1 MLKIFLIYNNK
12 MSTKKDKDFLKKPS
26 EESTLQ
32 NIYNT
37 KKALEKLSN
46 HRIKTYQSFKTN
58 NLNLDSN
65 KNNQLTYKY
74 INYQFDSQNNS
85 SKNSHLI
92 KLVALPV
99 DPLSNIKYRHHK
111 IPLSN
116 TNEKNFVPV
125 LQTPSKPLSLEEQ
138 KKWKIP
144 PCVNMSNNPKGLVI
158 PLDIRLAN
166 DGRNLREYK
175 ANKNFAKFADILA
188 LTEKNVRKEIDERN
202 KIAQSIQIAAAMKKE
217 LELKEA
223 AKQARMERKSFNKN
237 NNASSVVYSLDN
249 SDFLN
254 NNKNREES
262 HILNN
267 KRKRSMN
274 SEEEKESIERKE
286 RNELREIRKKEIEYE
301 RRQELIKKY
310 EKEGRDIN
318 DKVLLGQNN
327 MINNNNVI
335 DSRLY
340 EIEGGIENPF
350 DYNEDVQV
358 YDKPL
363 FNDKN
368 KLSNIYKNFNSTGG
382 ENTKKLMGKIL
393 SQKGKLFNTDL
404 DAINSRKEGPVQ
416 FEKAVE
422 KE

>member
-1 MLKIFLIYNNK
+1 MTSENNK
-12 MSTKKDKDFLKKPS
+12 NILQKPS

-58 NLNLDSN
+58 NLNVDSN
-65 KNNQLTYKY
+65 KNNQLCYKY
-74 INYQFDSQNNS
+74 INYQFDSNNNNNS
-85 SKNSHLI
+85 NKNSHLI

-99 DPLSNIKYRHHK
+99 DPLSNLKYKHHK

-125 LQTPSKPLSLEEQ
+125 LHSAPAPLSLEEQ

-188 LTEKNVRKEIDERN
+188 MTEKNVRKEIEERN

-217 LELKEA
+217 KELKEA
-223 AKQARMERKSFNKN
+223 AKQARMERKSYTNKN
-237 NNASSVVYSLDN
+237 STNNNSSMVYSLDT
-249 SDFLN
+249 SD
-254 NNKNREES
+254 
-262 HILNN
+262 ILNN
-267 KRKRSMN
+267 K
-274 SEEEKESIERKE
+274 EEEGNYLLKNKRERSKDKEEKERKE
-286 RNELREIRKKEIEYE
+286 RNELREIRKRDIEYE
-301 RRQELIKKY
+301 RRLELIKQY

-318 DKVLLGQNN
+318 DKILLGQNN
-327 MINNNNVI
+327 LINNNNVI
-335 DSRLY
+335 DSRFY

-350 DYNEDVQV
+350 DYNEDCQV

-363 FNDKN
+363 FNGKN
-368 KLSNIYKNFNSTGG
+368 KLSNIYKNFNSLGG
-382 ENTKKLMGKIL
+382 ENSKKLMGKIL
-393 SQKGKLFNTDL
+393 SQKGKLFNSDL
-404 DAINSRKEGPVQ
+404 EAINSRKEGPVQ
-416 FEKAVE
+416 FEKAN

>member
-1 MLKIFLIYNNK
+1 

>member
-1 MLKIFLIYNNK
+1 
-12 MSTKKDKDFLKKPS
+12 MSTKTNKDFLKKPS
-26 EESTLQ
+26 EESTLE

-58 NLNLDSN
+58 NLNIDSN
-65 KNNQLTYKY
+65 KSNQLCYKY
-74 INYQFDSQNNS
+74 INYQFDSPNNVNNS

-125 LQTPSKPLSLEEQ
+125 LQSPSKPLSLEEQ

-188 LTEKNVRKEIDERN
+188 LTEKNVRKEIEDRN

-217 LELKEA
+217 QELKEA

-237 NNASSVVYSLDN
+237 NNSSSIIYTLDN
-249 SDFLN
+249 SDII
-254 NNKNREES
+254 NKNREDNY
-262 HILNN
+262 ILNN
-267 KRKRSMN
+267 KRKRSIS
-274 SEEEKESIERKE
+274 SEEEEKERKE
-286 RNELREIRKKEIEYE
+286 RNELRELRKKEIEYE

-310 EKEGRDIN
+310 ENEGRDIN
-318 DKVLLGQNN
+318 DKILLGQNN

-340 EIEGGIENPF
+340 ELEGGIENPF

-363 FNDKN
+363 FNDQN
-368 KLSNIYKNFNSTGG
+368 KLSNIYKNFNSSGG

-416 FEKAVE
+416 FEKAIE

>member
-1 MLKIFLIYNNK
+1 MTSENNK
-12 MSTKKDKDFLKKPS
+12 NILQKPS

-58 NLNLDSN
+58 NLNVDSN
-65 KNNQLTYKY
+65 KNNQLCYKY
-74 INYQFDSQNNS
+74 INYQFDSNNNNNS
-85 SKNSHLI
+85 NKNSHLI

-99 DPLSNIKYRHHK
+99 DPLSNLKYKHHK

-125 LQTPSKPLSLEEQ
+125 LHSAPAPLSLEEQ

-188 LTEKNVRKEIDERN
+188 MTEKNVRKEIEERN

-217 LELKEA
+217 KELKEA
-223 AKQARMERKSFNKN
+223 AKQARMERKSYTNKN
-237 NNASSVVYSLDN
+237 STNNNSSMVYSLDT
-249 SDFLN
+249 SD
-254 NNKNREES
+254 
-262 HILNN
+262 ILNN
-267 KRKRSMN
+267 KEEEGNYLLKNKRERSKDK
-274 SEEEKESIERKE
+274 EEKESKE
-286 RNELREIRKKEIEYE
+286 RTELREIRKKEIEYE
-301 RRQELIKKY
+301 RRLELIKQY

-318 DKVLLGQNN
+318 DKILLGQNN

-340 EIEGGIENPF
+340 ELEGGIENPF
-350 DYNEDVQV
+350 DYNEDCQV

-363 FNDKN
+363 FNGKN
-368 KLSNIYKNFNSTGG
+368 KLSNIYKNFNSLGG
-382 ENTKKLMGKIL
+382 ENSKKLMGKIL
-393 SQKGKLFNTDL
+393 SQKGKLFNSDL
-404 DAINSRKEGPVQ
+404 EAINSRKEGPVQ
-416 FEKAVE
+416 FEKAN

>member
-1 MLKIFLIYNNK
+1 

-254 NNKNREES
+254 NNKNKEES

>member
-1 MLKIFLIYNNK
+1 
-12 MSTKKDKDFLKKPS
+12 MSTKTNKDFLKKPS
-26 EESTLQ
+26 EESTLE

-58 NLNLDSN
+58 NLNIDSN
-65 KNNQLTYKY
+65 KSNQLCYKY
-74 INYQFDSQNNS
+74 INYQFDSPNNVNNS

-125 LQTPSKPLSLEEQ
+125 LQSPSKPLSLEEQ

-188 LTEKNVRKEIDERN
+188 LTEKNVRKEIEDRN

-217 LELKEA
+217 QELKEA

-237 NNASSVVYSLDN
+237 NNSSSIIYTLDN
-249 SDFLN
+249 SDII
-254 NNKNREES
+254 NKNREDNY
-262 HILNN
+262 ILNN
-267 KRKRSMN
+267 KRKRSIS
-274 SEEEKESIERKE
+274 SEEEEEKERKE

-310 EKEGRDIN
+310 ENEGRDIN
-318 DKVLLGQNN
+318 DKILLGQNN

-340 EIEGGIENPF
+340 ELEGGIENPF

-363 FNDKN
+363 FNDQN
-368 KLSNIYKNFNSTGG
+368 KLSNIYKNFNSSGG

-416 FEKAVE
+416 FEKAIE

>member
-1 MLKIFLIYNNK
+1 MTSENNK
-12 MSTKKDKDFLKKPS
+12 NILQKPS

-58 NLNLDSN
+58 NLNVDSN
-65 KNNQLTYKY
+65 KNNQLCYKY
-74 INYQFDSQNNS
+74 INYQFDSNNNNNS
-85 SKNSHLI
+85 NKNSHLI

-99 DPLSNIKYRHHK
+99 DPLSNLKYKHHK

-125 LQTPSKPLSLEEQ
+125 LHSAPAPLSLEEQ

-188 LTEKNVRKEIDERN
+188 MTEKKVRKEIEERN

-217 LELKEA
+217 KELKEA
-223 AKQARMERKSFNKN
+223 AKQARMERKSYTNKN
-237 NNASSVVYSLDN
+237 STNNNSSMVYSLDT
-249 SDFLN
+249 SD
-254 NNKNREES
+254 
-262 HILNN
+262 ILNN
-267 KRKRSMN
+267 K
-274 SEEEKESIERKE
+274 EEEGNYLLKNKRERSKDKEEKERKE
-286 RNELREIRKKEIEYE
+286 RNELREIRKRDIEYE
-301 RRQELIKKY
+301 RRLELIKQY

-318 DKVLLGQNN
+318 DKILLGQNN

-340 EIEGGIENPF
+340 ELEGGIENPF
-350 DYNEDVQV
+350 DYNEDCQV

-363 FNDKN
+363 FNGKN
-368 KLSNIYKNFNSTGG
+368 KLSNIYKNFNSLGG
-382 ENTKKLMGKIL
+382 ENSKKLMGKIL
-393 SQKGKLFNTDL
+393 SQKGKLFNSDL
-404 DAINSRKEGPVQ
+404 EAINSRKEGPVQ
-416 FEKAVE
+416 FEKAN

>member
-1 MLKIFLIYNNK
+1 M
-12 MSTKKDKDFLKKPS
+12 
-26 EESTLQ
+26 
-32 NIYNT
+32 
-37 KKALEKLSN
+37 
-46 HRIKTYQSFKTN
+46 
-58 NLNLDSN
+58 
-65 KNNQLTYKY
+65 
-74 INYQFDSQNNS
+74 
-85 SKNSHLI
+85 
-92 KLVALPV
+92 
-99 DPLSNIKYRHHK
+99 
-111 IPLSN
+111 
-116 TNEKNFVPV
+116 
-125 LQTPSKPLSLEEQ
+125 
-138 KKWKIP
+138 
-144 PCVNMSNNPKGLVI
+144 
-158 PLDIRLAN
+158 
-166 DGRNLREYK
+166 
-175 ANKNFAKFADILA
+175 
-188 LTEKNVRKEIDERN
+188 TEKNVRKEIDERN

>member
-1 MLKIFLIYNNK
+1 MSFQNNK
-12 MSTKKDKDFLKKPS
+12 NILEKPS
-26 EESTLQ
+26 EESTLE

-58 NLNLDSN
+58 NLNLDTN
-65 KNNQLTYKY
+65 KNNQLCYKY
-74 INYQFDSQNNS
+74 INYQFDTPNNPKS
-85 SKNSHLI
+85 SKNHLI
-92 KLVALPV
+92 KLVAVPV
-99 DPLSNIKYRHHK
+99 DPLSNLKYRHHK

-125 LQTPSKPLSLEEQ
+125 LQAPSKPLSLEEQ
-138 KKWKIP
+138 KKWRIP

-175 ANKNFAKFADILA
+175 ANQNFAKFADILA
-188 LTEKNVRKEIDERN
+188 LTEKNVRKEIEDRN

-217 LELKEA
+217 QELKEA
-223 AKQARMERKSFNKN
+223 AKQARMERKSLKKN
-237 NNASSVVYSLDN
+237 SNTNSLMYSLDT
-249 SDFLN
+249 SDILSSS
-254 NNKNREES
+254 KNREDNYL
-262 HILNN
+262 LNN
-267 KRKRSMN
+267 KRNRSLN
-274 SEEEKESIERKE
+274 DEEEKEIKDIKE

-318 DKVLLGQNN
+318 DKILLGQNN
-327 MINNNNVI
+327 MINNNNII

-340 EIEGGIENPF
+340 ELEGGIENPF

-363 FNDKN
+363 FNGKN
-368 KLSNIYKNFNSTGG
+368 KLSNIYKNFNSSGG
-382 ENTKKLMGKIL
+382 ENSKKLMGKIL
-393 SQKGKLFNTDL
+393 SQKGELFNSDL

>member
-1 MLKIFLIYNNK
+1 

-274 SEEEKESIERKE
+274 SEEDKESIERKE

>member
-1 MLKIFLIYNNK
+1 

-274 SEEEKESIERKE
+274 SEEEKESNERKE

>member
-1 MLKIFLIYNNK
+1 MTSENNK
-12 MSTKKDKDFLKKPS
+12 NILQKPS

-58 NLNLDSN
+58 NLNVDSN
-65 KNNQLTYKY
+65 KNNQLCYKY
-74 INYQFDSQNNS
+74 INYQFDSDNNNKNS
-85 SKNSHLI
+85 NKNSHLI

-99 DPLSNIKYRHHK
+99 DPLSNLKYKHHK

-125 LQTPSKPLSLEEQ
+125 LHSAPAPLSLEEQ

-188 LTEKNVRKEIDERN
+188 MTEKNVRKEIEERN

-217 LELKEA
+217 KELKKA
-223 AKQARMERKSFNKN
+223 AKQARMERKSYTNKN
-237 NNASSVVYSLDN
+237 STNNNSSMVYSLDT
-249 SDFLN
+249 SD
-254 NNKNREES
+254 
-262 HILNN
+262 ILNN
-267 KRKRSMN
+267 KEEGNYLLKNKRERSKDK
-274 SEEEKESIERKE
+274 EEKERKE
-286 RNELREIRKKEIEYE
+286 RNELREIRKRDIEYE
-301 RRQELIKKY
+301 RRLELIKQY

-318 DKVLLGQNN
+318 DKILLGQNN

-340 EIEGGIENPF
+340 ELEGGIENPF
-350 DYNEDVQV
+350 DYNEDCQV

-363 FNDKN
+363 FNGKN
-368 KLSNIYKNFNSTGG
+368 KLSNIYKNFNSLGG
-382 ENTKKLMGKIL
+382 ENSKKLMGKIL
-393 SQKGKLFNTDL
+393 SQKGKLFNSDL
-404 DAINSRKEGPVQ
+404 EAINSRKEGPVQ
-416 FEKAVE
+416 FEKAN